1 MSAPMDHTDTR
12 SRQDEAVR
20 IATLPMNNAQTQ
32 GPRQREIISHQSPQ
46 HLENATGLMLQAL
59 RLRPTGVSRGT
70 LVLGAGA
77 CTEVPL
83 ATLVHG
89 SDEVVLADLDG
100 SSLQQARAELSAP
113 ALRRAVHLL
122 THDLSGG
129 VSASLDRLLARQ
141 PWATLHKQGPRALFD
156 AAASCLEA
164 CTVPDPPHFAELA
177 PGNFGLVISSLVL
190 SQLFSYPL
198 LDVLD
203 RIQHLAPEAVHEQER
218 HQDYQQQAQA
228 FRLRVIAAHLHLLR
242 SLLDA
247 GGLVVLLCDQRGFVF
262 DASGSPPGSN
272 HRRAIPLVP
281 HAFFA
286 QVEQNFTIVEQRKWE
301 WLTDMPAEGRYGR
314 GYDII
319 GYVLQ

>member
-1 MSAPMDHTDTR
+1 
-12 SRQDEAVR
+12 
-20 IATLPMNNAQTQ
+20 MNNAQTQ
-32 GPRQREIISHQSPQ
+32 GPRQREIISYQSPQ
-46 HLENATGLMLQAL
+46 HLENAAGLMLQAL
-59 RLRPTGVSRGT
+59 RLRPAGVSRGT

-89 SDEVVLADLDG
+89 SDEVVLADLDEI
-100 SSLQQARAELSAP
+100 SLQQARTELSSP
-113 ALRRAVHLL
+113 ALRRIVHLV
-122 THDLSGG
+122 TDDLSGG
-129 VSASLDRLLARQ
+129 ISANLDRLLTRQ
-141 PWATLHKQGPRALFD
+141 PWATLCEQGPHALFA
-156 AAASCLEA
+156 AAASCLA
-164 CTVPDPPHFAELA
+164 TCPVPDPPQFANLA

-218 HQDYQQQAQA
+218 HQAYQQQAQA
-228 FRLRVIAAHLHLLR
+228 FRLRVIVAHLHLLR

-247 GGLVVLLCDQRGFVF
+247 GGLAVLLCDQRGFVF
-262 DASGSPPGSN
+262 DTSSSHPVSN

-286 QVEQNFTIVEQRKWE
+286 QVEQNFTIVEQREWE
-301 WLTDMPAEGRYGR
+301 WLTDLPTEGRYGR
-314 GYDII
+314 GYDVI